1 MKTLFRSLMFYLAL
15 LPATII
21 FCLISVVILPLN
33 RRLRY
38 RIVIQWSAFGLW
50 WLRVTCGLSARIRGT
65 ENIPT
70 EPCVIFCKHQSAW
83 ETLALQFIFPAHV
96 QVVKRELLF
105 VPFFGWGLAS
115 LNPIAIDRSAGAKA
129 LRQVLR
135 IGKERID
142 DGWSVLL
149 FPEGTR
155 TAPGEA
161 REFSPSAA
169 ALAIRSQCALVPV
182 AHNAGVFWSRNAL
195 QKHPGEI
202 QLVVGPA
209 LRAEGKSAA
218 ELTVEAQAWVEA
230 ECRKMPSH
238 PGYSSSDSVQS

>member
-1 MKTLFRSLMFYLAL
+1 MFYTAL
-15 LPATII
+15 LPVTVI
-21 FCLISVVILPLN
+21 FCLVSFLILPLS
-33 RRLRY
+33 RRVRY
-38 RIVIQWSAFGLW
+38 RIVTQWSAFALW
-50 WLRVTCGLSARIRGT
+50 LLRVTCGLSAHISGI

-135 IGKERID
+135 TGKERID

-155 TAPGEA
+155 TTPGEA
-161 REFSPSAA
+161 GKYLPSAA
-169 ALAIRSQCALVPV
+169 ALAIRSKCTLVPV
-182 AHNAGVFWSRNAL
+182 AHNAGVFWSRDAL
-195 QKHPGEI
+195 EKHPGEI
-202 QLVVGPA
+202 QLVIGPA
-209 LRAEGKSAA
+209 LSSTDKSAA
-218 ELTVEAQAWVEA
+218 ELTA
-230 ECRKMPSH
+230 EGQNWIETECQKLPLHRN
-238 PGYSSSDSVQS
+238 

>member
-1 MKTLFRSLMFYLAL
+1 MNMLFRSLMFYAVL

-21 FCLISVVILPLN
+21 FCLISFLILPLN
-33 RRLRY
+33 GRVRY
-38 RIVIQWSAFGLW
+38 RIVTQWSAFALW
-50 WLRVTCGLSARIRGT
+50 LLRVTCGLTARIRGA
-65 ENIPT
+65 EHIPS

-115 LNPIAIDRSAGAKA
+115 LNPIAIDRSGGAKA

-155 TAPGEA
+155 TAPGEE

-195 QKHPGEI
+195 EKHHGEI
-202 QLVVGPA
+202 QLIIGPA
-209 LRAEGKSAA
+209 LSTAGKSAS
-218 ELTVEAQAWVEA
+218 ELTAQAQTWIET
-230 ECRKMPSH
+230 ECRKMPLH
-238 PGYSSSDSVQS
+238 PATSSPGSVQS